1 MLAAVDALIDAG
13 ALELTAGPY
22 PLVRRTAGSRAASAR
37 DADLRAQVRALGT
50 PGAEDGV
57 AFLAR
62 VLSAAEDPEL
72 RALAAESLERIGGER
87 AAAALAGS

>member
-1 MLAAVDALIDAG
+1 M
-13 ALELTAGPY
+13 
-22 PLVRRTAGSRAASAR
+22 
-37 DADLRAQVRALGT
+37 RALGT

-62 VLSAAEDPEL
+62 VLAAAEDPEL

-87 AAAALAGS
+87 ATAALTRT